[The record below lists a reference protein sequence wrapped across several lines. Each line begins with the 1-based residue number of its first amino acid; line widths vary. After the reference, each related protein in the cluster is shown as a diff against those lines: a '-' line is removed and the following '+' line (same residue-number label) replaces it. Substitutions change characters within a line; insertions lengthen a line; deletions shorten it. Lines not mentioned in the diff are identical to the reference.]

1 MNNKEAKANASL
13 LPELPFLTPA
23 LFSATPP
30 CLSSCHRPAVLSS
43 PSLTG
48 IDRTLPCDDRLCG
61 GDCRKN
67 CFGLARHPVGHEAAR
82 QVNSEVKCVTFHK
95 AVHLL
100 LCSILFCSYCLFF
113 ISGIFSQKSLP
124 RKQCVAVRRW
134 AGLVSNKKLFNRLIH
149 YIPSKKATIS
159 SKLTGLKSFA
169 STPTSNWCRPFSR
182 FARLYSTGL
191 CKCPC
196 RL

>member
-1 MNNKEAKANASL
+1 MPK
-13 LPELPFLTPA
+13 LPFLTPA

-30 CLSSCHRPAVLSS
+30 CLSSCHRPAVLS
-43 PSLTG
+43 SLTG

-124 RKQCVAVRRW
+124 RKQCVSKSFFISFSC
-134 AGLVSNKKLFNRLIH
+134 LPKLFTQHIN
-149 YIPSKKATIS
+149 T
-159 SKLTGLKSFA
+159 T
-169 STPTSNWCRPFSR
+169 
-182 FARLYSTGL
+182 
-191 CKCPC
+191 
-196 RL
+196 